1 MAKKKV
7 AVIGGGT
14 GTVAVLHGLKKYDDL
29 DLSVIVSMTDDGGSN
44 AIVRDQFGYLPLSDL
59 RKSIIA
65 LSGTK
70 NGVLRDVFT
79 YRFEKGEGLKSHTL
93 GNLIMMGLSDM
104 TGSEMGAID
113 AASKLFNVQG
123 KIIPVTT
130 DDVRLVAEYEDGSKV
145 EGEHYIDE
153 PDKKHEDLRIKF
165 FYTNPKAKATKEA
178 IEAIKG
184 ADYIIA
190 GPGDLYT
197 STLANI
203 IINGIPQ
210 AIQKSKGQFIF
221 VNNLMTKKG
230 QTHGMK
236 ASDLV
241 AEIEKYSGR
250 SPDVAL
256 LNNKAVPSRIVE
268 HYKSRGEEVIADD
281 LNGEKYQVVRASLID
296 TKVVEPQQGDD
307 LIRSI
312 IRHDSVKLSKIL
324 YHKIIKKRRF
334 DIKRPSLKL
343 KRS

>member
-7 AVIGGGT
+7 VVVGGGT

-93 GNLIMMGLSDM
+93 GNLIMMGLADM
-104 TGSEMGAID
+104 TGSEEGAID

-123 KIIPVTT
+123 KIIPVTV

-145 EGEHYIDE
+145 EGEHHIDE
-153 PDKKHEDLRIKF
+153 PDKAHEDLRIKF
-165 FYTNPKAKATKEA
+165 FYTAPKAKATKEA
-178 IEAIKG
+178 VQAIRE

-203 IINGIPQ
+203 IVNGIPQ
-210 AIQKSKGQFIF
+210 AIQKSKGKFIF

-241 AEIEKYSGR
+241 EEVKNYSGR
-250 SPDVAL
+250 KPDVVL
-256 LNNKAVPSRIVE
+256 VNNKEISDNVIR
-268 HYKSRGEEVIADD
+268 HYKSRGEGEIEDD
-281 LNGEKYQVVRASLID
+281 LNGEDYLVLRASLISN
-296 TKVVEPQQGDD
+296 VEIEKKKGDD
-307 LIRSI
+307 LVRSL
-312 IRHDSVKLSKIL
+312 IRHDSVKLGKIL
-324 YHKIIKKRRF
+324 YHKVIKRRRF
-334 DIKRPSLKL
+334 DLNPKKLVRPK
-343 KRS
+343 K

>member
-7 AVIGGGT
+7 VVIGGGT
-14 GTVAVLHGLKKYDDL
+14 GTVAVLYGLKKYEDL

-70 NGVLRDVFT
+70 NGILRDVFT

-104 TGSEMGAID
+104 TGSEVGAIE

-123 KIIPVTT
+123 RIIPVTT
-130 DDVRLVAEYEDGSKV
+130 DDVRLVAEYSNGSRV
-145 EGEHYIDE
+145 EGEHLIDE

-165 FYTNPKAKATKEA
+165 FYTTPKAKATKEA
-178 IEAIKG
+178 VKAIKE

-210 AIQKSKGQFIF
+210 AIQKSKGKFVFI
-221 VNNLMTKKG
+221 NNLMTKKG
-230 QTHGMK
+230 QTHGMT
-236 ASDLV
+236 AGDLF
-241 AEIEKYSGR
+241 AEVEKYAGR
-250 SPDVAL
+250 KPNVVL
-256 LNNKAVPSRIVE
+256 LNTKELPEKVIK
-268 HYKSRGEEVIADD
+268 HYKSRGEEVIKDD
-281 LNGEKYQVVRASLID
+281 IDCDDCEIIRASLID
-296 TKVVEPQQGDD
+296 TDVVEPQKGDD
-307 LIRSI
+307 LVRSI

-324 YHKIIKKRRF
+324 YHKVIKKRRF
-334 DIKRPSLKL
+334 NFYASSLI
-343 KRS
+343 SS